1 MNEVVKAEMVWLYSK
16 GSHTRMLYVIEGV
29 QECCML
35 LRVKGGR
42 PSVSHKSANRS
53 HALISASGSLSDW
66 T

>member
-1 MNEVVKAEMVWLYSK
+1 
-16 GSHTRMLYVIEGV
+16 MLYVIEGV